1 MRYYLITVKITSQDT
16 EDRNLTPYD
25 DINTATRKF
34 HEAFNSIGGGSK
46 KISVMLLDKDF
57 GIVKSEV
64 WTLPEEE
71 QEETPSES

>member
-25 DINTATRKF
+25 DLTTATRKF

-46 KISVMLLDKDF
+46 KISAMILDSNF
-57 GIVKSEV
+57 GIVKTEV
-64 WTLPEEE
+64 WTLPEQ
-71 QEETPSES
+71 QEEPVEE

>member
-16 EDRNLTPYD
+16 EDRSLTPYD

-34 HEAFNSIGGGSK
+34 HEAFNTIGGGSK
-46 KISVMLLDKDF
+46 KISAMILDEKF

-64 WTLPEEE
+64 WTAPEEAAE
-71 QEETPSES
+71 PTE

>member
-1 MRYYLITVKITSQDT
+1 MRYYLIVVKITSQDT
-16 EDRNLTPYD
+16 EDRSLTPYD

-46 KISVMLLDKDF
+46 KISAMLLNEDF

-64 WTLPEEE
+64 WTLPEEATE
-71 QEETPSES
+71 PTE